1 MPNLLA
7 PNPMTG
13 ARLARW
19 SGVAGSTLATLTA
32 FAGTVLAATAE
43 HAPGAEHGGE
53 HAGGLPQLNPA
64 SFPTQIFWLA
74 LTFAVLYYLMSKKAL
89 PRVAEVLEERQ
100 ERISRDL
107 AKAAALRDEAE
118 AVMASV
124 DKSVADARSQ
134 AQALVAQVAA
144 EIEANNQ
151 ARQSQ
156 LSADLAERL
165 RQAEARIATAKDEA
179 LANVR
184 AAATDIAQDIA
195 SKLAGIDPDANQT
208 EAAVAA
214 VIEERR

>member
-1 MPNLLA
+1 MF
-7 PNPMTG
+7 
-13 ARLARW
+13 
-19 SGVAGSTLATLTA
+19 AGS
-32 FAGTVLAATAE
+32 VLAETAE
-43 HAPGAEHGGE
+43 HAPGGAE

-74 LTFAVLYYLMSKKAL
+74 LTFATLYYLMSKKAL

-100 ERISRDL
+100 QRISGDL

-124 DKSVADARSQ
+124 EKSVAEARSQ
-134 AQALVAQVAA
+134 ARTLVAQVAA
-144 EIEANNQ
+144 EIEANSQ

-156 LSADLAERL
+156 LSAEIAERL
-165 RQAEARIATAKDEA
+165 RQAEARITTAKDAA

-195 SKLAGIDPDANQT
+195 SKLTGVNADAGQV

>member
-43 HAPGAEHGGE
+43 HAADHGGE

-107 AKAAALRDEAE
+107 AKAATLRDEAE

-195 SKLAGIDPDANQT
+195 SKLAGVDADT
-208 EAAVAA
+208 GKVEAAVAA